1 MSNELG
7 GITNKSIRDS
17 IGNRSFTAGLLAID
31 GTNVENVETT
41 AAVVHIVNGVFQTDF
56 AIDSEIDLSG
66 LAVLNAK
73 NADVLSAAGATS
85 ATKAHAAL
93 AAGDDTQTLVYI
105 LACKGDVA
113 YIIEPD
119 IPVAAAQD
127 TANYD
132 LSCPAGYAPFGLIK
146 VVQAP
151 TSAVGVA
158 AFQLGVDDLT
168 GITNRT
174 STFFDISV
182 VPPTVADIVEV

>member
-31 GTNVENVETT
+31 GVNVENVETT
-41 AAVVHIVNGVFQTDF
+41 AAVVHVVNGVFQTDY
-56 AIDSEIDLSG
+56 AADTETDLSA
-66 LAVLNAK
+66 LAVINGK
-73 NADVLSAAGATS
+73 NGDVMSAAGATS
-85 ATKAHAAL
+85 ATKAHPAL

-105 LACKGDVA
+105 LACVGNVA
-113 YIIEPD
+113 YIIEPTV
-119 IPVAAAQD
+119 PVAAAQD
-127 TANYD
+127 DANYD

-146 VVQAP
+146 IVQAP
-151 TSAVGVA
+151 TDAVGVA

-182 VPPTVADIVEV
+182 CPATVADIVEV

>member
-1 MSNELG
+1 MSNELS
-7 GITNKSIRDS
+7 GITNAAIRHT

-31 GTNVENVETT
+31 GVNVENVETT
-41 AAVVHIVNGVFQTDF
+41 AAVVHVVNGVFQTDF
-56 AIDSEIDLSG
+56 AIAAEIDLSA

-73 NADVLSAAGATS
+73 NGEVLSAAGAAS
-85 ATKAHAAL
+85 AVRAHAAL
-93 AAGDDTQTLVYI
+93 AAGDDVQTLVYV

-119 IPVAAAQD
+119 IESAASGD
-127 TANYD
+127 FGNYN

-151 TSAVGVA
+151 TASVGVA
-158 AFQLGVDDLT
+158 AFKLGVDDLT
-168 GITNRT
+168 GITGRT

-182 VPPTVADIVEV
+182 CPQTIADIVEV

>member
-7 GITNKSIRDS
+7 GITNRSIRDS

-41 AAVVHIVNGVFQTDF
+41 VAVAHIVNGVFQTAF
-56 AIDSEIDLSG
+56 AADTEIDLSA
-66 LAVLNAK
+66 LAVINAK
-73 NADVLSAAGATS
+73 NAEVLSAAGATS
-85 ATKAHAAL
+85 ATRAHAAL
-93 AAGDDTQTLVYI
+93 AAGDDTQTLVYV
-105 LACKGDVA
+105 LACKGNVA

-119 IPVAAAQD
+119 ISPAASQD
-127 TANYD
+127 YANYD

-174 STFFDISV
+174 STFFDGAVS
-182 VPPTVADIVEV
+182 PPTVADSVEV

>member
-1 MSNELG
+1 MSNELS

-17 IGNRSFTAGLLAID
+17 IGNRSLSAGLLAID

-41 AAVVHIVNGVFQTDF
+41 VAVDHIVNGVFQTPF
-56 AIDSEIDLSG
+56 AINSEIDLSG
-66 LAVLNAK
+66 LAVINGK
-73 NADVLSAAGATS
+73 NGDVMSAAGATS
-85 ATKAHAAL
+85 ATKAHPAL

-105 LACKGDVA
+105 LACVGDVA
-113 YIIEPD
+113 YIIEPT
-119 IPVAAAQD
+119 IPVAASQD
-127 TANYD
+127 DANYD
-132 LSCPAGYAPFGLIK
+132 LSCPSGYAPFGLIK

-168 GITNRT
+168 SITNRT
-174 STFFDISV
+174 SSFFDISV